1 AFSGCTGLTSVTIP
15 NSVTSIGKSAFYNT
29 PWYNNKPDGV
39 VYINN
44 VLYQYKGT
52 MPGGTSIDIKDGI
65 VSISVYAF
73 SGCTGLTS
81 VTIPNSVTSI
91 GVQAFLGCTGLTE
104 VNFNAENCADMGSSP
119 FINCTNLKTI
129 NIGNEVKTIP
139 GYAFRGRSGLTS
151 VVIPNS
157 VTSIG
162 KSAFEGCTGLTSVAI
177 PNSVTS
183 IGTDAF
189 SGCSSLTKLN
199 IEDGVESISGLS
211 FLDSPI
217 ETLYLGRNTSDAFM
231 QGKTSLKELTIGNTV
246 TTIGANAFSGCTGLT
261 SVTIGNSVTTIGSH
275 AFSGCTGLTEV
286 SIPNSVTS
294 IDWYVFDGCTGLT
307 SVTIPNSVTSIGTG
321 AFNGCTGLTSVAIPN
336 SVTLIGEGAFGGCTG
351 LTEVNFNAENC
362 AYMGSSTSPAFRNC
376 TNLKTINI
384 GNEVKTIPNY
394 AFRGCS
400 GLMSVTIG
408 NSVNSIGEKTFEG
421 CNKIVVVNSHNTTA
435 PTGAPFE
442 DVVKQSAIL
451 NVPSSAI
458 ASYQSTEGWKDFANI
473 REMAMN
479 GNYDFEVDG
488 IYYRIISL
496 TDLTAE
502 VVAKDD
508 TYNIYS
514 GEVVIPESVSYRN
527 REFKVISI
535 DAMTFSYC
543 SELTSLTIP
552 QTVTTVGKLAL
563 NGCTGLKSL
572 IIADSNTDLV
582 TNGSFDSLAYETLY
596 LGRKASVNFKSLT
609 DLKVIT
615 LAGGVTFIS
624 YSAFL
629 GCTGLTT
636 VTIGDSVTS
645 IDEGAFYGCTGLT
658 SVTIGNSVTSIDE
671 YAFAGC
677 SNLSEVNITDLSA
690 WCKIDFDNSSANPL
704 SYALHLKLNGTEVT
718 NLVIPNDITKIKQ
731 YAFYGCTGLTSVT
744 IHNSVTSIGK
754 SAFSGCTGLTEV
766 SIPNSVTTIGYDVF
780 SGCTGLTEVSI
791 PNSVTSIGSYAFS
804 GCSGLTEITI
814 PNSVT
819 TIGVSAFSGC
829 TGLTEVSI
837 PNSVTAIRS
846 GAFSGC
852 TGLKSVT
859 IPNSVSEIGE
869 GAFGGCTALG
879 SLIIKEGVNPIAM
892 DGNIFAGSSLTSI
905 YIGRTMTNVTS
916 PFSGITSLSKVT
928 LGRGMTSLQSDAFA
942 GCTGIKELVIEGGES
957 AITIDCKFNDSPIE
971 KLHIGRNG
979 TYAFNNRV
987 DLKEVSVGDN
997 VTSLPKDAFNGC
1009 SNITSL
1015 KLGNKLETIGSGAFT
1030 GCATLMNVYSTN
1042 LTPPTGVVFDN
1053 KTYLQGTLYVVK
1065 GSKAAYEAA
1074 DGWKEF
1080 WEIIDNLPF
1089 EVNGIWYNI
1098 DEYGNTKAVMN
1109 PSGDAYSGAIS
1120 IPATI
1125 EYDGKVYPVTAID
1138 AEAFANAINVT
1149 SITIEDSDQ
1158 PLTIGASATEI
1169 SAMSN
1174 DSTSVFGDCML
1185 DSVYVGRN
1193 LSYQDAPFANIS
1205 TLKKVTLGGKVTTM
1219 GGAMFAGCENIEM
1232 VYAMGTTPATEA
1244 EFEAKVYDHATLV
1257 VPVGTLNVYSV
1268 ADGWKEFFT
1277 IQDVNGNVGV
1287 EDIVINGEDG
1297 SEPTIMVVNGE
1308 IVVNGDEDAQIAVYS
1323 INGGLIY
1330 QGINRPVAV
1339 AAKGVYVVVVNGNA
1353 VKVVI

>member
-1 AFSGCTGLTSVTIP
+1 MKKILLTFLMLIAAVPLWAYDFEVDGIYYNIIDETNKTVEVTNDGELFYDPLDRVYYSNCYWGTVSIPSEVSYNGTSYSVTSIGGSAFYGCTGCLTSVTIPNSVTSIGKDAFYRCTDLTSVTIGNSVTSIGDWAFYRCEALTEITIPTSVTEIGDRAFCGCTGLTEVNITDLSAWYKINFASYDANPLYYAHHLKLNGTEVTNLAIPNDITEIKQYAFIDCIGLISVTIPNSVTSIGVSAFSGCTGLTEVTIPNSVTSIGSSAFSNCTGLTSVTIPNSVTSIRDFAFSGCTGLTSITIPNSVTTIGADAFSGCTGLTSVTIP
-15 NSVTSIGKSAFYNT
+15 NSVTSIGY
-29 PWYNNKPDGV
+29 G
-39 VYINN
+39 
-44 VLYQYKGT
+44 
-52 MPGGTSIDIKDGI
+52 
-65 VSISVYAF
+65 AF
-73 SGCTGLTS
+73 S
-81 VTIPNSVTSI
+81 
-91 GVQAFLGCTGLTE
+91 GCTGLTE
-104 VNFNAENCADMGSSP
+104 VNFNAENCADMDMGWSS
-119 FINCTNLKTI
+119 F
-129 NIGNEVKTIP
+129 
-139 GYAFRGRSGLTS
+139 
-151 VVIPNS
+151 
-157 VTSIG
+157 
-162 KSAFEGCTGLTSVAI
+162 
-177 PNSVTS
+177 
-183 IGTDAF
+183 
-189 SGCSSLTKLN
+189 
-199 IEDGVESISGLS
+199 
-211 FLDSPI
+211 
-217 ETLYLGRNTSDAFM
+217 
-231 QGKTSLKELTIGNTV
+231 
-246 TTIGANAFSGCTGLT
+246 
-261 SVTIGNSVTTIGSH
+261 
-275 AFSGCTGLTEV
+275 
-286 SIPNSVTS
+286 
-294 IDWYVFDGCTGLT
+294 
-307 SVTIPNSVTSIGTG
+307 
-321 AFNGCTGLTSVAIPN
+321 
-336 SVTLIGEGAFGGCTG
+336 
-351 LTEVNFNAENC
+351 
-362 AYMGSSTSPAFRNC
+362 SPAFSNC

-394 AFRGCS
+394 VFSGCT
-400 GLMSVTIG
+400 GLISVTIG
-408 NSVNSIGEKTFEG
+408 NSVTSIGTDAFKG
-421 CNKIVVVNSHNTTA
+421 CSKISVVNSHNTTA

-690 WCKIDFDNSSANPL
+690 WCKIDFDNYSANPL
-704 SYALHLKLNGTEVT
+704 SQAHCLNLNGTEVT
-718 NLVIPNDITKIKQ
+718 NLVIPNDITKIKH

-744 IHNSVTSIGK
+744 IPNSVTSIGYG
-754 SAFSGCTGLTEV
+754 AFSGCTGLT
-766 SIPNSVTTIGYDVF
+766 SITIPNSVTEIWHYAF
-780 SGCTGLTEVSI
+780 YGCTGLESVTI
-791 PNSVTSIGSYAFS
+791 GDSVTSIGEAAFS
-804 GCSGLTEITI
+804 GCTGLTEITI

-819 TIGVSAFSGC
+819 TIGVSAFYGC

-942 GCTGIKELVIEGGES
+942 GCTGIKELVIEGDES

-997 VTSLPKDAFNGC
+997 VTSLPNNAFNGC

-1125 EYDGKVYPVTAID
+1125 EYEGKVYPVTSID

-1205 TLKKVTLGGKVTTM
+1205 TLKKVTLGSMVTTM

-1244 EFEAKVYDHATLV
+1244 EFESKVYDHATLV

-1297 SEPTIMVVNGE
+1297 SEPTIMVENGE
-1308 IVVNGDEDAQIAVYS
+1308 IVVKGAEDAQIAVYS

-1330 QGINRPVAV
+1330 QGVNRPVAV
-1339 AAKGVYVVVVNGNA
+1339 ANKGVYVVIVNGVA
-1353 VKVVI
+1353 VKVML

>member
-1 AFSGCTGLTSVTIP
+1 MKKNLLTFLMLIASVPLWAEDFSVKGIYYNIIDETNKTVEVTYIGSTYNFYLYEYTGAEAIPSSVEYNSTTYSVTSIGDQAFRGCSGLTSVTIP
-15 NSVTSIGKSAFYNT
+15 NSVTSIGNYAFY
-29 PWYNNKPDGV
+29 
-39 VYINN
+39 
-44 VLYQYKGT
+44 
-52 MPGGTSIDIKDGI
+52 
-65 VSISVYAF
+65 
-73 SGCTGLTS
+73 
-81 VTIPNSVTSI
+81 
-91 GVQAFLGCTGLTE
+91 
-104 VNFNAENCADMGSSP
+104 
-119 FINCTNLKTI
+119 
-129 NIGNEVKTIP
+129 
-139 GYAFRGRSGLTS
+139 
-151 VVIPNS
+151 
-157 VTSIG
+157 
-162 KSAFEGCTGLTSVAI
+162 
-177 PNSVTS
+177 
-183 IGTDAF
+183 
-189 SGCSSLTKLN
+189 
-199 IEDGVESISGLS
+199 
-211 FLDSPI
+211 
-217 ETLYLGRNTSDAFM
+217 
-231 QGKTSLKELTIGNTV
+231 
-246 TTIGANAFSGCTGLT
+246 GCTGLT
-261 SVTIGNSVTTIGSH
+261 SVTIGNSVTTIGSY
-275 AFSGCTGLTEV
+275 AFYGCSGLTSV
-286 SIPNSVTS
+286 TIPNSVTS
-294 IDWYVFDGCTGLT
+294 IGYDAFYGCSGLTEANITDLSAWCKIDFDYYANPLYYAHHLKLNGTEVTNLVIPNDITEIKQCAFENCTGLT
-307 SVTIPNSVTSIGTG
+307 SVTIPNSVTSIGLY
-321 AFNGCTGLTSVAIPN
+321 AFNGCKSLTSVTIGNSVTTIGDDAFSGCSGLTEINITDLSAWSKINFGNSNANPLSYVHRLKLNGTEVTNLVIANDVTSIGSYAFYGCTGLTSV
-336 SVTLIGEGAFGGCTG
+336 
-351 LTEVNFNAENC
+351 
-362 AYMGSSTSPAFRNC
+362 
-376 TNLKTINI
+376 
-384 GNEVKTIPNY
+384 TIP
-394 AFRGCS
+394 
-400 GLMSVTIG
+400 

-458 ASYQSTEGWKDFANI
+458 ASYQSTDGWKDFANI

-508 TYNIYS
+508 TYNSYS
-514 GEVVIPESVSYRN
+514 GEVVIPETVSYRN

-535 DAMTFSYC
+535 DAMTFSDC

-572 IIADSNTDLV
+572 IIADSNTGLV
-582 TNGSFDSLAYETLY
+582 TNGSFNSLKVETLY
-596 LGRKASVNFKSLT
+596 LGRKASVDFKSLT

-615 LAGGVTFIS
+615 LAGGVTSIND
-624 YSAFL
+624 SAFL

-645 IDEGAFYGCTGLT
+645 IGESAFKDCTGLK
-658 SVTIGNSVTSIDE
+658 SVTIGNSVTSIGTD
-671 YAFAGC
+671 AFNGC
-677 SNLSEVNITDLSA
+677 TGLTEVNITDLSA
-690 WCKIDFDNSSANPL
+690 WCKIDFAEYDANPL
-704 SYALHLKLNGTEVT
+704 KYAHHLKLNGTEVT
-718 NLVIPNDITKIKQ
+718 NLVIPNDITEIKE
-731 YAFYGCTGLTSVT
+731 YTFYNCTGLTTVT
-744 IHNSVTSIGK
+744 IGDSVTSIGK
-754 SAFSGCTGLTEV
+754 RAFYGCMLNT
-766 SIPNSVTTIGYDVF
+766 
-780 SGCTGLTEVSI
+780 
-791 PNSVTSIGSYAFS
+791 
-804 GCSGLTEITI
+804 
-814 PNSVT
+814 
-819 TIGVSAFSGC
+819 
-829 TGLTEVSI
+829 
-837 PNSVTAIRS
+837 
-846 GAFSGC
+846 
-852 TGLKSVT
+852 
-859 IPNSVSEIGE
+859 
-869 GAFGGCTALG
+869 
-879 SLIIKEGVNPIAM
+879 LIIMDGVNPIDM
-892 DGNIFAGSSLTSI
+892 GGNTFGGSPLTSI

-997 VTSLPKDAFNGC
+997 VTSLPNNAFNGC

-1244 EFEAKVYDHATLV
+1244 EFESKVYDHATLV

-1297 SEPTIMVVNGE
+1297 SEPTIMVENGE

-1330 QGINRPVAV
+1330 QGVNRPVAV